1 MFENLQ
7 EKLQR
12 AFKTLRGQATL
23 TEENI
28 DEALREIRL
37 ALLEADVNFKVVK
50 QLIDQIRVK
59 AVGQDVLTA
68 LSPGEQVIK
77 IVRDELVEILGR
89 DTARMKF
96 ASQPPTVILMAGLQ
110 GSGKTTTSGKLA
122 NWLKN
127 GGHRPLLVSVDV
139 YRPAAREQLK
149 VVAQA
154 VKANIYEGEVG
165 EATPGPRDPRAKE
178 ARREAINTGSDVLIV
193 DTAGRLHIDDQLMDE
208 MQLLK
213 RLLNPQEIL
222 FVADAM
228 TGQDAVNSADE
239 FHKKLSLTGVV
250 LTKMDGDAR
259 GGAALSIRQV
269 TGQPIKF
276 IGVGEKY
283 DALEPF
289 HPDRI
294 VSRILGMGD
303 ILSLIERAE
312 SQIDKKKAQEMATKA
327 LTGDGFSLEDF
338 RDQLR
343 QVKKMG
349 SMKSLLGML
358 PSIGPFSGLQKAADN
373 VDEGQI
379 NRVEA
384 IINSMTTH
392 ERNHHEVIN
401 GSRRK
406 RIARGSGTTVQEVNN
421 LLRQYAQMKKMFKQ
435 MGKTVAPRT
444 GLFHQLQGQP
454 AHGVAGIDF
463 HHRLEPA
470 IALGCAIDEG
480 VDANRPDIAGAL
492 QFRFEQRKDVA
503 IEALEAAR
511 NVRRFAEQ
519 RGYVRRYAA
528 AVVGRRPVGPE
539 LSLAVIDQAGVAA
552 ELQVARPHLQLDG
565 EIQRALQPG
574 FDDHLSAI
582 LQGTGQPLLLCRQHL

>member
-1 MFENLQ
+1 MFENLS

-23 TEENI
+23 TDENI
-28 DEALREIRL
+28 QEALKQIRL

-50 QLIDQIRVK
+50 QLIDQIQAK
-59 AVGQDVLTA
+59 AIGQQVATA
-68 LSPGEQVIK
+68 LSPGEQVIR
-77 IVRDELVEILGR
+77 IVRDELVALLGQ
-89 DTARMKF
+89 DTAKLKF
-96 ASQPPTVILMAGLQ
+96 ASQPPTVVLMAGLQ

-154 VKANIYEGEVG
+154 IKANIYEGQVD
-165 EATPGPRDPRAKE
+165 EANTATVERLAKE
-178 ARREAINTGSDVLIV
+178 ARREAINTGSDVLII

-208 MQLLK
+208 MQSLK
-213 RLLNPQEIL
+213 KIFNPQEIL

-303 ILSLIERAE
+303 ILSLIEKAE
-312 SQIDKKKAQEMATKA
+312 QQIDKKKAEELASKA
-327 LTGDGFSLEDF
+327 LSGDGFSLEDF

-343 QVKKMG
+343 QVRKMG
-349 SMKSLLGML
+349 SLQSIMGML
-358 PSIGPFSGLQKAADN
+358 PSIGPFAGMQKAADQI
-373 VDEGQI
+373 DEKQI

-384 IINSMTTH
+384 IIDSMTPR
-392 ERNHHEVIN
+392 ERNHHELIN

-406 RIARGSGTTVQEVNN
+406 RIARGSGTSVQEVNN

-435 MGKTVAPRT
+435 MGKPSFARR
-444 GLFHQLQGQP
+444 L
-454 AHGVAGIDF
+454 AGM
-463 HHRLEPA
+463 
-470 IALGCAIDEG
+470 
-480 VDANRPDIAGAL
+480 
-492 QFRFEQRKDVA
+492 KM
-503 IEALEAAR
+503 
-511 NVRRFAEQ
+511 
-519 RGYVRRYAA
+519 
-528 AVVGRRPVGPE
+528 
-539 LSLAVIDQAGVAA
+539 
-552 ELQVARPHLQLDG
+552 
-565 EIQRALQPG
+565 PG
-574 FDDHLSAI
+574 M
-582 LQGTGQPLLLCRQHL
+582 

>member
-12 AFKTLRGQATL
+12 AFKSLRGQATL

-50 QLIDQIRVK
+50 QLIDRIRAK
-59 AVGQDVLTA
+59 AVGQEVMTA

-77 IVRDELVEILGR
+77 ILRDELVEILGK
-89 DTARMKF
+89 DTAKVKF
-96 ASQPPTVILMAGLQ
+96 ASQPPTVVLMAGLQ

-122 NWLKN
+122 HWFKN

-149 VVAQA
+149 VVAEA
-154 VKANIYEGEVG
+154 VKSHIYEGQVT
-165 EATPGPRDPRAKE
+165 EANTATVERLVKE
-178 ARREAINTGSDVLIV
+178 ARREAVVTGCDVLIV

-208 MQLLK
+208 MQSLK
-213 RLLNPQEIL
+213 KLLNPSEIL
-222 FVADAM
+222 FVADSM
-228 TGQDAVNSADE
+228 TGQDAVNSAEE

-259 GGAALSIRQV
+259 GGAALSIRHV

-276 IGVGEKY
+276 IGIGEKY

-312 SQIDKKKAQEMATKA
+312 QHVDKKKAEEMAKKA
-327 LTGDGFSLEDF
+327 FAGDGFSLEDF

-343 QVKKMG
+343 SVRKMG
-349 SMKSLLGML
+349 SMKSLMGML
-358 PSIGPFSGLQKAADN
+358 PSIGPFSGLQKAADQ
-373 VDEGQI
+373 VDEKQI
-379 NRVEA
+379 DRVEA
-384 IINSMTTH
+384 IINSMTSH
-392 ERNHHEVIN
+392 ERIHHEVIN

-406 RIARGSGTTVQEVNN
+406 RIARGSGTTIQEVNN

-435 MGKTVAPRT
+435 MGKPSFARR
-444 GLFHQLQGQP
+444 L
-454 AHGVAGIDF
+454 AGM
-463 HHRLEPA
+463 
-470 IALGCAIDEG
+470 
-480 VDANRPDIAGAL
+480 
-492 QFRFEQRKDVA
+492 KM
-503 IEALEAAR
+503 
-511 NVRRFAEQ
+511 
-519 RGYVRRYAA
+519 
-528 AVVGRRPVGPE
+528 
-539 LSLAVIDQAGVAA
+539 
-552 ELQVARPHLQLDG
+552 
-565 EIQRALQPG
+565 PG
-574 FDDHLSAI
+574 M
-582 LQGTGQPLLLCRQHL
+582 

>member
-1 MFENLQ
+1 
-7 EKLQR
+7 
-12 AFKTLRGQATL
+12 
-23 TEENI
+23 
-28 DEALREIRL
+28 
-37 ALLEADVNFKVVK
+37 
-50 QLIDQIRVK
+50 
-59 AVGQDVLTA
+59 
-68 LSPGEQVIK
+68 
-77 IVRDELVEILGR
+77 
-89 DTARMKF
+89 MKF
-96 ASQPPTVILMAGLQ
+96 ASQPPTVVLMAGLQ

-122 NWLKN
+122 NWFKT

-154 VKANIYEGEVG
+154 VKSADLRRRRS
-165 EATPGPRDPRAKE
+165 ARPTRPRSSDVERLVKE
-178 ARREAINTGSDVLIV
+178 ARREAIVSGCDVLIV

-208 MQLLK
+208 MQSLK
-213 RLLNPQEIL
+213 KLLNPSEIL

-228 TGQDAVNSADE
+228 TGQDAVNSAEE

-349 SMKSLLGML
+349 SMKS
-358 PSIGPFSGLQKAADN
+358 I
-373 VDEGQI
+373 
-379 NRVEA
+379 
-384 IINSMTTH
+384 
-392 ERNHHEVIN
+392 
-401 GSRRK
+401 
-406 RIARGSGTTVQEVNN
+406 
-421 LLRQYAQMKKMFKQ
+421 
-435 MGKTVAPRT
+435 
-444 GLFHQLQGQP
+444 
-454 AHGVAGIDF
+454 
-463 HHRLEPA
+463 
-470 IALGCAIDEG
+470 
-480 VDANRPDIAGAL
+480 
-492 QFRFEQRKDVA
+492 
-503 IEALEAAR
+503 
-511 NVRRFAEQ
+511 
-519 RGYVRRYAA
+519 
-528 AVVGRRPVGPE
+528 
-539 LSLAVIDQAGVAA
+539 
-552 ELQVARPHLQLDG
+552 
-565 EIQRALQPG
+565 
-574 FDDHLSAI
+574 
-582 LQGTGQPLLLCRQHL
+582 

>member
-12 AFKTLRGQATL
+12 AFKSLRGQAVL
-23 TEENI
+23 SEENI
-28 DEALREIRL
+28 QEALREIRL

-50 QLIDQIRVK
+50 TLIDHIQAK
-59 AVGQDVLTA
+59 AVGQEVLTA

-77 IVRDELVEILGR
+77 IVRDELVETLGR
-89 DTARMKF
+89 DTAKVKF
-96 ASQPPTVILMAGLQ
+96 ASQPPSVILMAGLQ

-139 YRPAAREQLK
+139 YRPAAREQLR

-154 VKANIYEGEVG
+154 IKANIYEGQVS
-165 EATPGPRDPRAKE
+165 EANTATVERLAKE
-178 ARREAINTGSDVLIV
+178 ARKEAIISGCDVLIV

-208 MQLLK
+208 MQSLK
-213 RLLNPQEIL
+213 KMLNPQEIL

-228 TGQDAVNSADE
+228 TGQDAVRSADE
-239 FHKKLSLTGVV
+239 FHKKLTITGVV

-312 SQIDKKKAQEMATKA
+312 SQIDKKKAEEMAAKA
-327 LTGDGFSLEDF
+327 MTGDGFSLEDF

-343 QVKKMG
+343 QVRKMG
-349 SMKSLLGML
+349 SLQSLMGML
-358 PSIGPFSGLQKAADN
+358 PSIGPFAGLQKHADKI
-373 VDEGQI
+373 DEGQI
-379 NRVEA
+379 NRIEA
-384 IINSMTTH
+384 IINSMTSH
-392 ERNHHEVIN
+392 ERNHHESIN

-421 LLRQYAQMKKMFKQ
+421 LLRQYAQMRKMFKQ
-435 MGKTVAPRT
+435 MGKPSFARR
-444 GLFHQLQGQP
+444 L
-454 AHGVAGIDF
+454 AGMKF
-463 HHRLEPA
+463 
-470 IALGCAIDEG
+470 
-480 VDANRPDIAGAL
+480 
-492 QFRFEQRKDVA
+492 
-503 IEALEAAR
+503 
-511 NVRRFAEQ
+511 
-519 RGYVRRYAA
+519 
-528 AVVGRRPVGPE
+528 
-539 LSLAVIDQAGVAA
+539 
-552 ELQVARPHLQLDG
+552 
-565 EIQRALQPG
+565 PG
-574 FDDHLSAI
+574 M
-582 LQGTGQPLLLCRQHL
+582 

>member
-12 AFKTLRGQATL
+12 AFKSLRGQAKL

-50 QLIDQIRVK
+50 QLIDQIRAK
-59 AVGQDVLTA
+59 AVGQDVMTA

-77 IVRDELVEILGR
+77 IVRDELVDLLGK

-96 ASQPPTVILMAGLQ
+96 ASQPPTVVLMAGLQ

-122 NWLKN
+122 HWFKN

-149 VVAQA
+149 IVAQA
-154 VKANIYEGEVG
+154 VKSHIYEGEMG
-165 EATPGPRDPRAKE
+165 EANTATVERLVKE
-178 ARREAINTGSDVLIV
+178 ARREAIVSGCDVLIV
-193 DTAGRLHIDDQLMDE
+193 DTAGRLHIDDQLMEE
-208 MQLLK
+208 MQSLK
-213 RLLNPQEIL
+213 KLLNPSEIL

-239 FHKKLSLTGVV
+239 FHKKLSLTGIV

-312 SQIDKKKAQEMATKA
+312 QQIDKKKATEMATRA
-327 LTGDGFSLEDF
+327 LSGDGFSLEDF

-349 SMKSLLGML
+349 SMKSLMGML

-373 VDEGQI
+373 VDEKQI

-384 IINSMTTH
+384 IINSMTAH

-406 RIARGSGTTVQEVNN
+406 RIARGSGTSVQEVNN
-421 LLRQYAQMKKMFKQ
+421 LLRQYAQMRKMFKQ
-435 MGKTVAPRT
+435 MGKPSFARR
-444 GLFHQLQGQP
+444 L
-454 AHGVAGIDF
+454 AGMK
-463 HHRLEPA
+463 L
-470 IALGCAIDEG
+470 
-480 VDANRPDIAGAL
+480 
-492 QFRFEQRKDVA
+492 
-503 IEALEAAR
+503 
-511 NVRRFAEQ
+511 
-519 RGYVRRYAA
+519 
-528 AVVGRRPVGPE
+528 
-539 LSLAVIDQAGVAA
+539 
-552 ELQVARPHLQLDG
+552 
-565 EIQRALQPG
+565 PG
-574 FDDHLSAI
+574 M
-582 LQGTGQPLLLCRQHL
+582 

>member
-12 AFKTLRGQATL
+12 AFKTLRGQAVL
-23 TEENI
+23 NEENI
-28 DEALREIRL
+28 QEALREIRL

-50 QLIDQIRVK
+50 QVIDHIQAK
-59 AVGQDVLTA
+59 ADGKQVMTA

-77 IVRDELVEILGR
+77 ILRDELIETLGR
-89 DTARMKF
+89 DTARLKF
-96 ASQPPTVILMAGLQ
+96 ASQPPTTVLMAGLQ

-149 VVAQA
+149 IVAQA
-154 VKANIYEGEVG
+154 IKANLYEGEVKESNTG
-165 EATPGPRDPRAKE
+165 TVERLAKE
-178 ARREAINTGSDVLIV
+178 ARKEAIISGCDVLIV
-193 DTAGRLHIDDQLMDE
+193 DTAGRLHIDEQLMDE
-208 MQLLK
+208 MQSLK

-228 TGQDAVNSADE
+228 TGQDAVRSADE

-283 DALEPF
+283 EAFEPF

-312 SQIDKKKAQEMATKA
+312 QQIDKKKAEAFATKA
-327 LTGDGFSLEDF
+327 LAGDGFSLEDF

-343 QVKKMG
+343 QVRKMG
-349 SMKSLLGML
+349 SMKSLIGML

-373 VDEGQI
+373 VDEKQI

-384 IINSMTTH
+384 IINSMTAH
-392 ERNHHEVIN
+392 EQI
-401 GSRRK
+401 
-406 RIARGSGTTVQEVNN
+406 
-421 LLRQYAQMKKMFKQ
+421 
-435 MGKTVAPRT
+435 
-444 GLFHQLQGQP
+444 
-454 AHGVAGIDF
+454 
-463 HHRLEPA
+463 
-470 IALGCAIDEG
+470 
-480 VDANRPDIAGAL
+480 
-492 QFRFEQRKDVA
+492 
-503 IEALEAAR
+503 
-511 NVRRFAEQ
+511 
-519 RGYVRRYAA
+519 
-528 AVVGRRPVGPE
+528 GRA
-539 LSLAVIDQAGVAA
+539 S
-552 ELQVARPHLQLDG
+552 
-565 EIQRALQPG
+565 
-574 FDDHLSAI
+574 
-582 LQGTGQPLLLCRQHL
+582 CRERV